1 MVNWNVVMCK
11 VGRINVAALAIGL
24 TAALGTSIVAPA
36 SAQDRF
42 EANTRGNFGGYST
55 FGGYYDTF
63 GGYGGISSYGYR
75 RYDKVIS
82 PTATFASVPTLQPG
96 DVGTTCAWLK
106 QRAKE
111 TGSRKWRARYSAC
124 RSGN

>member
-1 MVNWNVVMCK
+1 MVK
-11 VGRINVAALAIGL
+11 FLAQAALAGFAVL
-24 TAALGTSIVAPA
+24 SFVPAAH
-36 SAQDRF
+36 AQDRF
-42 EANTRGNFGGYST
+42 EANTRGYFGGYST

-82 PTATFASVPTLQPG
+82 PTATIASVPTLQPG
-96 DVGTTCAWLK
+96 DVGTSCSWLK
-106 QRAKE
+106 QKARD
-111 TGSRKWRARYSAC
+111 TGSSKWRARYSAC

>member
-1 MVNWNVVMCK
+1 MVK
-11 VGRINVAALAIGL
+11 SYITATALMVS
-24 TAALGTSIVAPA
+24 ALSMLAGQA

-42 EANTRGNFGGYST
+42 EANTRGYFGGYST

-63 GGYGGISSYGYR
+63 GSYGGISSYGYR
-75 RYDKVIS
+75 RYNQVFA

-96 DVGTTCAWLK
+96 DVGTTCGWLK
-106 QRAKE
+106 QKARD
-111 TGSRKWRARYSAC
+111 TGSAKWRARYAAC